1 MSAWLSEKLSRIKL
15 GGQSENS
22 LRTFEA
28 LEFLQ
33 LGIHHNTN
41 LEAHLKY
48 LYGCS
53 FAPRMAMNARE
64 ALLHE
69 GNGLDAKHAF
79 AFGIDLQTQLAAVQ
93 LEDRPSLVK
102 LIPALRAWQATYS

>member
-1 MSAWLSEKLSRIKL
+1 LSAWLSEKLSRIKL

-41 LEAHLKY
+41 LEATLNI
-48 LYGCS
+48 
-53 FAPRMAMNARE
+53 R
-64 ALLHE
+64 
-69 GNGLDAKHAF
+69 
-79 AFGIDLQTQLAAVQ
+79 IVAV
-93 LEDRPSLVK
+93 
-102 LIPALRAWQATYS
+102 LIPEWR

>member
-1 MSAWLSEKLSRIKL
+1 LSAWLSEKLSRIKL

-41 LEAHLKY
+41 LEAY
-48 LYGCS
+48 LTVNICIVAGCS
-53 FAPRMAMNARE
+53 QMAMNARE
-64 ALLHE
+64 ALLHDPKDR
-69 GNGLDAKHAF
+69 GF
-79 AFGIDLQTQLAAVQ
+79 QFG
-93 LEDRPSLVK
+93 
-102 LIPALRAWQATYS
+102 

>member
-1 MSAWLSEKLSRIKL
+1 LSAWLSEQLSRIKL
-15 GGQSENS
+15 GSERNS

-41 LEAHLKY
+41 LEAYLKY
-48 LYGCS
+48 LYRCS

-64 ALLHE
+64 ALLHDPKDR
-69 GNGLDAKHAF
+69 GF
-79 AFGIDLQTQLAAVQ
+79 QFG
-93 LEDRPSLVK
+93 
-102 LIPALRAWQATYS
+102 